1 MNLQSNR
8 TFPRGMV
15 LGLTMAETVLLIVF
29 ALLLAFAAVF
39 TWQARDLRAATEEK
53 ERLEDAL
60 ADADIERPDIV
71 AIVGS
76 DPRTDGDRWRELVRH
91 VGDEIDDAEADV
103 LLVVAQLASE
113 WREAESPVRQLA
125 EALNEAGLDSS
136 AETLSELT
144 ETAEISR
151 GLDRR
156 PAEFLQEVDQ
166 LGDALRE
173 AGLEA
178 SAQTMDELVELVEM
192 SQELERTPAEL
203 LQETEEPAK
212 ARMGEQLSDALE
224 SAGLAA
230 DPEVLADLTRAA
242 EAAEAAG
249 IAPRDLPEVVEQAGD
264 LLDQSPEDLAA
275 MSDLAQALDALPGE
289 TTPSE
294 VDELTE
300 LVSALGETGRS
311 PDEILHAIEQ
321 IGPGGGRGTEH
332 PSCLNSGDQ
341 RPAYLFDVALSDAG
355 FLLQPTAAPRHDP
368 ARSTE
373 PPTRVVEQVTTGR
386 WLTEPE
392 FAEQATPIR
401 RWSDEN
407 ECVLFVRVWD
417 ETPAAGKQLYKQ
429 RMRTLEWVFYKLEVT
444 SGAPPAADSDGTS
457 D

>member
-1 MNLQSNR
+1 
-8 TFPRGMV
+8 MV

-289 TTPSE
+289 TTPAE

-300 LVSALGETGRS
+300 LVRALARRDPPRDRADRARRRTG
-311 PDEILHAIEQ
+311 D
-321 IGPGGGRGTEH
+321 
-332 PSCLNSGDQ
+332 
-341 RPAYLFDVALSDAG
+341 
-355 FLLQPTAAPRHDP
+355 
-368 ARSTE
+368 
-373 PPTRVVEQVTTGR
+373 
-386 WLTEPE
+386 
-392 FAEQATPIR
+392 
-401 RWSDEN
+401 
-407 ECVLFVRVWD
+407 
-417 ETPAAGKQLYKQ
+417 
-429 RMRTLEWVFYKLEVT
+429 
-444 SGAPPAADSDGTS
+444 GAPELSEQR
-457 D
+457 